1 MIMKQYDSILFD
13 WDGCMAKTL
22 DIWLDAYRKTFVE
35 YDVLLEDRVITQQV
49 FGKWDGP
56 TKFGITDIDEYNK
69 KLFTRLNEQYPT
81 VALYANVK
89 QVIFKLKQDNK
100 KLALVTTT
108 DKKTIMPALHYNE
121 IDQYFDIILTA
132 EDVSKHKPDPE
143 IVLKAIDMLDC
154 KKESSIIIGDSKSD
168 LGAAKSA
175 SIDSIL
181 YYPRH
186 NELFYDL
193 DTLKTYEPT
202 YVIRDFAEII
212 ELVG

>member
-1 MIMKQYDSILFD
+1 
-13 WDGCMAKTL
+13 
-22 DIWLDAYRKTFVE
+22 
-35 YDVLLEDRVITQQV
+35 
-49 FGKWDGP
+49 
-56 TKFGITDIDEYNK
+56 
-69 KLFTRLNEQYPT
+69 
-81 VALYANVK
+81 
-89 QVIFKLKQDNK
+89 
-100 KLALVTTT
+100 
-108 DKKTIMPALHYNE
+108 
-121 IDQYFDIILTA
+121 
-132 EDVSKHKPDPE
+132 
-143 IVLKAIDMLDC
+143 MLDC

>member
-1 MIMKQYDSILFD
+1 MKQYDSILFD